1 MHALIPCLLMAAL
14 QRYTFTEV
22 HMGTQFKIVVYAAE
36 QAVADKAVRA
46 AFARIK
52 QLDGVMSDYKQDSEL
67 MRLCLKSGGPPVA
80 VSPEL
85 FHVLERAQALARRSG
100 GAFDVTVGPVVRE
113 WRLAR
118 KAKRLP
124 TKEDLAEALA
134 LVGHEKMLLDPK
146 ARTVE
151 LKKAGMRLD
160 LGGIGKGYAAD
171 EAVKVLRDH
180 GLTRVLV
187 AAAGDIVAGDPPPG
201 EKGWTIG
208 IAPLDDPDAKPSR
221 FVLLAN
227 SAVSTSGDA
236 RQHVEIDG
244 KRYSHIVD
252 PRTGIGVLG
261 QFSVTVTAQHGID
274 SDSLTK
280 AALLLGPEKGLKLIE
295 ATPGAACRFVRKMDG
310 KEQEFRSKNFAFAP
324 QEKQP

>member
-187 AAAGDIVAGDPPPG
+187 AAAGRKRLDHRHRPARRPRRQTVALRAAGQQRRLDFGRRPTARRDRRQALFAHCG
-201 EKGWTIG
+201 SANGHRQIG
-208 IAPLDDPDAKPSR
+208 RA
-221 FVLLAN
+221 
-227 SAVSTSGDA
+227 
-236 RQHVEIDG
+236 HV
-244 KRYSHIVD
+244 
-252 PRTGIGVLG
+252 
-261 QFSVTVTAQHGID
+261 
-274 SDSLTK
+274 
-280 AALLLGPEKGLKLIE
+280 
-295 ATPGAACRFVRKMDG
+295 
-310 KEQEFRSKNFAFAP
+310 
-324 QEKQP
+324 